1 VTSSLQFDPGE
12 GRTLQE
18 QAASWAMRDMDR
30 PLDARLVAAREAWLN
45 ERPEHREAYTQAI
58 RALGI
63 VAANMADPAVMALRR
78 KALKASP
85 MGPMSSEIGGRLA
98 AGLAVC
104 AIVIAIGVGLWI
116 SETHSQ
122 RLGGTPQTPV
132 ARVGRVYSTSVGQ
145 RLTIPLPDGSLVTL
159 DTASAVRI
167 RYTVG
172 ERSVDLMQGQA
183 LFKVAKHQPAPFQ
196 VYAGDQRITAL
207 GTVFDV
213 RIELDRVRVSLLE
226 GSVRVAS
233 VSPSDLGA
241 PQREVVLDPGQALEQ
256 RGAIVRVANIN
267 PTRTKSWIDGVL
279 DFDDEPLASAVAEV
293 NRYSEHKIILEGVEI
308 PALRISGIFTAGDT
322 ERFAQTMAELFSLQV
337 AHDTTGQIIL
347 SRRLS

>member
-1 VTSSLQFDPGE
+1 VTSSLQFNPGE
-12 GRTLQE
+12 AQTVQE
-18 QAASWAMRDMDR
+18 QAAAWAIRDMGR
-30 PLDARLVAAREAWLN
+30 SMDAHLVAAREAWLN

-78 KALKASP
+78 KALEARP
-85 MGPMSSEIGGRLA
+85 MGPMPSPLGVRWA

-104 AIVIAIGVGLWI
+104 AIIVAIGVGLRI
-116 SETHSQ
+116 SATHSQ
-122 RLGGTPQTPV
+122 GLDAGIRTAV
-132 ARVGRVYSTSVGQ
+132 ARGGRVYSTAVGQ
-145 RLTIPLPDGSLVTL
+145 RLSIPLPDGSLVSL

-172 ERSVDLMQGQA
+172 ERAVDLVQGQA

-196 VYAGDQRITAL
+196 VYARDQRITAL

-213 RIELDRVRVSLLE
+213 RLEPDRLRVSLLE

-233 VSPSDLGA
+233 VSPSALDE

-256 RGAIVRVANIN
+256 RGAIVRISDID

-279 DFDDEPLASAVAEV
+279 DFDDESLASAVAEV
-293 NRYSEHKIILEGVEI
+293 NRYSEHKIILEGAEI
-308 PALRISGIFTAGDT
+308 RALKISGIFTTGDT

-337 AHDTTGQIIL
+337 AHDRTGQIIL

>member
-1 VTSSLQFDPGE
+1 MTSSLQFNPGE
-12 GRTLQE
+12 AQTLQE
-18 QAASWAMRDMDR
+18 QAAAWAMRDMGKPMD
-30 PLDARLVAAREAWLN
+30 PRLVAAREAWLN
-45 ERPEHREAYTQAI
+45 ERPEHRAAYSQAI

-78 KALKASP
+78 KALEARP
-85 MGPMSSEIGGRLA
+85 MPSLLGVRLA

-104 AIVIAIGVGLWI
+104 AIVIAIGVGLRI

-122 RLGGTPQTPV
+122 RLDAGVQTSV
-132 ARVGRVYSTSVGQ
+132 ARAGRVYSTGVGQ
-145 RLTIPLPDGSLVTL
+145 RLTIPLSDGSLVTL

-213 RIELDRVRVSLLE
+213 RLEPDRVRVSLLE

-233 VSPSDLGA
+233 VSPSSLGE

-256 RGAIVRVANIN
+256 RGSIVRVSDIN

-308 PALRISGIFTAGDT
+308 RALRISGIFTAGDT
-322 ERFAQTMAELFSLQV
+322 ERFAQTMAELFSLHV

>member
-1 VTSSLQFDPGE
+1 MTSSLQFNPGE
-12 GRTLQE
+12 AQTLQE
-18 QAASWAMRDMDR
+18 QAAAWAIRDMGK
-30 PLDARLVAAREAWLN
+30 PMDARLVAAREAWLN
-45 ERPEHREAYTQAI
+45 ERPEHRAAYTQAI

-78 KALKASP
+78 KALEARPMPSP
-85 MGPMSSEIGGRLA
+85 LGVRLA

-104 AIVIAIGVGLWI
+104 AIVIAIGVGLRI
-116 SETHSQ
+116 LETHSQ
-122 RLGGTPQTPV
+122 RLDAGVQTSV
-132 ARVGRVYSTSVGQ
+132 ARAGRVYSTGVGQ
-145 RLTIPLPDGSLVTL
+145 RLTIPLSDGSLVTL

-183 LFKVAKHQPAPFQ
+183 LFKVAKHQLAPFQ

-213 RIELDRVRVSLLE
+213 RLEPDRVRVSLLE

-233 VSPSDLGA
+233 VSPSALGE

-256 RGAIVRVANIN
+256 RGPIVRVSDIN

-293 NRYSEHKIILEGVEI
+293 NRYSEHKIILEGVDI
-308 PALRISGIFTAGDT
+308 RALRISGIFTAGDT
-322 ERFAQTMAELFSLQV
+322 ERFAQTMAELFSLHV